1 MARRSVNAV
10 VSVAALAALA
20 ASVAGVAA
28 ADGYWLGDSAGDDV
42 NVEAVPAISAGIVS
56 DEPAVE
62 LAPGGAVLSPL
73 APMQLSP
80 LEGPD
85 LPPIQIAA
93 PAGMVRAPA
102 SASAPPQPARR
113 TKAS

>member
-10 VSVAALAALA
+10 VTVGSAAVLA

-28 ADGYWLGDSAGDDV
+28 ADGYWLGESDGDDV
-42 NVEAVPAISAGIVS
+42 NVEAAAAISAGIVS

-62 LAPGGAVLSPL
+62 PAPAGAVLSPL

-85 LPPIQIAA
+85 LPPVQIAA
-93 PAGMVRAPA
+93 PAGMVQAPA
-102 SASAPPQPARR
+102 PAPAPPRPARQ